1 MAVVAITLVA
11 VLERTIGSRPPV
23 LKSVALTIL
32 PGRKAAAVGSA
43 LTLAFVG
50 RSLNEWLWGV
60 RRSGRL
66 GLKSLLRLRVSVLP
80 LGRRGETIRQP
91 AKIAIILQVVV
102 ALSGWP
108 LLTAL
113 GERLRRLRRSDKPEV
128 MFGVLQI
135 ILRRD
140 RIAARVSVSRKLE
153 IFLRDMMRIAADFD
167 IRPI

>member
-32 PGRKAAAVGSA
+32 PGRKAAAVGA
-43 LTLAFVG
+43 TLTVAFVG

-66 GLKSLLRLRVSVLP
+66 GLKPLLLRVSVLP

-91 AKIAIILQVVV
+91 AKIAIIFQVVV
-102 ALSGWP
+102 ALSGRP

-113 GERLRRLRRSDKPEV
+113 GERLRRLRGGDKPEV

-140 RIAARVSVSRKLE
+140 RIATRVSVSRKLE
-153 IFLRDMMRIAADFD
+153 IFLRDMMRIAAYFD